1 MERPEMKLSCAISDG
16 LEETYYLMDQNI
28 STTANLDLTLLS
40 DMMEKAAELCRE
52 RNVPLPKKVRIHA
65 DKATS
70 ETRNQTAF
78 KWGALMVHRSIWTQA
93 VFTYFAVGHSHG
105 LPDQR
110 FSVVRSK
117 LTTEKVM
124 ETPDDFL
131 AAVRKVVPTGGR
143 QLRAQSVHS
152 LFDFKEFLEPLECQL
167 SGHTSTRKKLLNN
180 EEVCHSFTLMTRK
193 TFCTSFLNQILMVIL

>member
-1 MERPEMKLSCAISDG
+1 MKLSCAISDG

-40 DMMEKAAELCRE
+40 DMMEKAAKLCRE
-52 RNVPLPKKVRIHA
+52 RNVPLRKKVRIHA
-65 DKATS
+65 DNATS

-78 KWGALMVHRSIWTQA
+78 KWGALMVHRSIWTQV

-117 LTTEKVM
+117 LTTEKVTFGEPGFLYVFCVGPNISHAFCFFKSFVIKNFHRLKR
-124 ETPDDFL
+124 ETN
-131 AAVRKVVPTGGR
+131 
-143 QLRAQSVHS
+143 
-152 LFDFKEFLEPLECQL
+152 
-167 SGHTSTRKKLLNN
+167 KK
-180 EEVCHSFTLMTRK
+180 
-193 TFCTSFLNQILMVIL
+193 